1 MSAVEDLK
9 SILSDLKK
17 SQDIEICAVIS
28 RNGIPL
34 AYELPDGAHIDAFST
49 LSATI
54 LGASEVIYSGLGKK
68 APHRVLIEANG
79 TNYIAVGVGPKALLV
94 AMGSTKSPELT
105 DNITTAAQ
113 KIEEVRHIPHK
124 IFVYLDYQLDT

>member
-1 MSAVEDLK
+1 MSAVEELK

-17 SQDIEICAVIS
+17 GQEIEICAVVS

-68 APHRVLIEANG
+68 TPHRVLIESNG
-79 TNYIAVGVGPKALLV
+79 SNYIAVGVGPKALLV
-94 AMGSTKSPELT
+94 VMGSTKNPELSG
-105 DNITTAAQ
+105 DVMSAAE
-113 KIEEVRHIPHK
+113 KIKEVLSYGK
-124 IFVYLDYQLDT
+124 

>member
-1 MSAVEDLK
+1 MSAVEELK
-9 SILSDLKK
+9 TILTDLKK
-17 SQDIEICAVIS
+17 GNEIEICAVIS

-34 AYELPDGAHIDAFST
+34 AYELPEGAHIDAFST

-79 TNYIAVGVGPKALLV
+79 SNYMAVGVGPKALLV
-94 AMGSTKSPELT
+94 AMGSTENPELNE
-105 DNITTAAQ
+105 NIMSAAE
-113 KIEEVRHIPHK
+113 KIKEVLEYGK
-124 IFVYLDYQLDT
+124 

>member
-1 MSAVEDLK
+1 MSAVEELK
-9 SILSDLKK
+9 SILNELKTE
-17 SQDIEICAVIS
+17 QHIEICAVVS

-34 AYELPDGAHIDAFST
+34 AYELPEGAHIDAFST

-68 APHRVLIEANG
+68 APQRVMIEANG

-94 AMGSTKSPELT
+94 ALSSIDSSDLLTNVTK
-105 DNITTAAQ
+105 AAE
-113 KIEEVRHIPHK
+113 KIKEVLAYGK
-124 IFVYLDYQLDT
+124 

>member
-1 MSAVEDLK
+1 MSAVEELK
-9 SILSDLKK
+9 TILNELKTE
-17 SQDIEICAVIS
+17 QDIEICAVVS

-34 AYELPDGAHIDAFST
+34 AYELPEGAHIDAFST

-68 APHRVLIEANG
+68 TPQRVMIEANG

-94 AMGSTKSPELT
+94 ALSSIDSSDLVTNVLK
-105 DNITTAAQ
+105 AADRI
-113 KIEEVRHIPHK
+113 KEVLAYGK
-124 IFVYLDYQLDT
+124 